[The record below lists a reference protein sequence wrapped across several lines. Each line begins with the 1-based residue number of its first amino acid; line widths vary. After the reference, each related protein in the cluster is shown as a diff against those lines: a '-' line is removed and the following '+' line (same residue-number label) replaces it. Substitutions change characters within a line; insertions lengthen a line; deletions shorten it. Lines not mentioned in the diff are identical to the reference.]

1 MHRNNDPTFLLS
13 SVAQSYAPSVDEYVL
28 VHDGTGPSPARP
40 QQETAIAS
48 HHGRP
53 DIAAR
58 LARIEERLA
67 CAEDSLAFVGAC
79 RSSIELRLD
88 RAFAEAAYVAG
99 DLGPALLT
107 C

>member
-1 MHRNNDPTFLLS
+1 MHRDDDPSFPLR
-13 SVAQSYAPSVDEYVL
+13 SVARNHAPAMGEGVL
-28 VHDGTGPSPARP
+28 APKGMDPSPARP
-40 QQETAIAS
+40 QQKTAIAS
-48 HHGRP
+48 HHGRS

-67 CAEDSLAFVGAC
+67 CAEDSLAFVEAC

-88 RAFAEAAYVAG
+88 RAFAEAAYLAG
-99 DLGPALLT
+99 DLGPTLPK

>member
-1 MHRNNDPTFLLS
+1 MYRDDDPSFPLS
-13 SVAQSYAPSVDEYVL
+13 SVARSHAPAMGEGVL
-28 VHDGTGPSPARP
+28 VPKGMDPNPARP

-53 DIAAR
+53 YIAAR

-67 CAEDSLAFVGAC
+67 CAEDSLAFVEAC
-79 RSSIELRLD
+79 RRSIVLRLD

-99 DLGPALLT
+99 DVGPALPKW
-107 C
+107 